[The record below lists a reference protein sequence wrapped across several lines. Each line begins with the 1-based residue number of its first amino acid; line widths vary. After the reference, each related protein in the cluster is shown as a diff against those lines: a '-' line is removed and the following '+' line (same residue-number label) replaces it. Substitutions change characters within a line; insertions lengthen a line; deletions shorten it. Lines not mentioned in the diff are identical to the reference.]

1 MNKEEAK
8 SVLGK
13 ALGVYRTKTYNELR
27 HLLETQD
34 TSEVT
39 AESGTNY
46 QLEIQAVWDDEES
59 GNLRV
64 MGSIDDGGW
73 RAFMPLTDDFI
84 IAPDGKFIDE

>member
-8 SVLGK
+8 SVLAK
-13 ALGVYRTKTYNELR
+13 FLGEYRAKTYDELLY
-27 HLLETQD
+27 LLETPD

-46 QLEIQAVWDDEES
+46 QLEFQAVWDDKED

-64 MGSIDDGGW
+64 MGSIDDGGG
-73 RAFMPLTDDFI
+73 RAFVPFADDFI
-84 IAPDGKFIDE
+84 IAPNGEFIGE